1 MKRIII
7 QVVLIAASL
16 FLAYKIYDSVM
27 TPVNFD
33 KEKTAKYDAT
43 IARLKDIR
51 KAEIAFKDVNGVF
64 CGDMDSLIHFVKY
77 GKIPKIRKVG
87 MLTDEMIE
95 AGLDEIAALDK
106 GLIVRDTNKV
116 SVLEEVFGASYKIDE
131 IGEIPNSGGEKFW
144 LGQTTLKTGSGV
156 MVPVF
161 EARAHNNQIL
171 KALIDEYKQEVV
183 NLNEK
188 SRVNDKYPGLKVGSV
203 TEPNNN
209 AGNFE

>member
-1 MKRIII
+1 
-7 QVVLIAASL
+7 
-16 FLAYKIYDSVM
+16 M

-95 AGLDEIAALDK
+95 AAL
-106 GLIVRDTNKV
+106 
-116 SVLEEVFGASYKIDE
+116 
-131 IGEIPNSGGEKFW
+131 
-144 LGQTTLKTGSGV
+144 
-156 MVPVF
+156 
-161 EARAHNNQIL
+161 
-171 KALIDEYKQEVV
+171 
-183 NLNEK
+183 
-188 SRVNDKYPGLKVGSV
+188 
-203 TEPNNN
+203 
-209 AGNFE
+209 

>member
-7 QVVLIAASL
+7 QVVLIAASI
-16 FLAYKIYDSVM
+16 FLAYLIYDSVM
-27 TPVNFD
+27 TPVNFE

-43 IARLKDIR
+43 IVRLKDIR
-51 KAEIAFKDVNGVF
+51 KAEIAFKDVNGSF

-77 GKIPKIRKVG
+77 GQVSKIRKVG

-95 AGLDEIAALDK
+95 AGLDEKAAREK
-106 GLIVRDTNKV
+106 GLIVRDTIKV
-116 SVLEEVFGASYKIDE
+116 NVLTEIFGAGFNIDE
-131 IGEIPNSGGEKFW
+131 IAIIPNSGGEKFW
-144 LGQTTLKTGSGV
+144 LGQATVKTGSGV

-171 KALIDEYKQEVV
+171 KSLMEEYKQEII